1 MHTAALCLHSQLF
14 KYFRL
19 NDQTNMTWLVLSRAA
34 RDMGFFGLMLCLF
47 LLSFA
52 IIGEQFFG
60 PPLHSR
66 YMTGPSYSRY
76 MAVA

>member
-1 MHTAALCLHSQLF
+1 
-14 KYFRL
+14 
-19 NDQTNMTWLVLSRAA
+19 MTWLVLSRAA

-47 LLSFA
+47 LASFA

-60 PPLHSR
+60 APLPSR
-66 YMTGPSYSRY
+66 YMTGPSCSLY